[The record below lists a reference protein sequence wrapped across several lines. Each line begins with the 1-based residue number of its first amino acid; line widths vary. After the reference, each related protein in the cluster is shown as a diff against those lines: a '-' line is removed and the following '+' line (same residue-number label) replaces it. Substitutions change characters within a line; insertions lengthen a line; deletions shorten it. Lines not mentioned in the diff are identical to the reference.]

1 MNSIC
6 YNNQHNL
13 TQEKTQMSIHPDL
26 TTLEQVLKK
35 HDWYFDYSDDHRVWE
50 RGRNEREEIRRQMDI
65 CCGLGLDTVANEL
78 YKKYSP

>member
-65 CCGLGLDTVANEL
+65 CCGLGLNIIADEL